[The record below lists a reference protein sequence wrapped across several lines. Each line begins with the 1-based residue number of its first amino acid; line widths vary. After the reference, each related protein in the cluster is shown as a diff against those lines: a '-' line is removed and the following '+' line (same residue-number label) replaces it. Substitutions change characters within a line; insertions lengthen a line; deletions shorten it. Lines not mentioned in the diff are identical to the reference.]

1 MDSNSLVPT
10 SNTLEFVYK
19 DGQRIGTVR
28 TIEEN
33 GEIWFVAKDIAQ
45 ALEYSDESIKNMT
58 ALMQSVP
65 SIWAGRKRISS
76 RSANGIEQER
86 EVLCLTEQGVYF
98 FLGRSDKPN
107 ALPYQMWIA
116 GEVVPSIRKHGTY
129 MTPQTIED
137 MLADPDMA
145 IRLLQELK
153 AERIKV
159 KALQEQS
166 EKDRPK
172 VIFAE
177 AVDASKNSIL
187 VGELAKVLRQNG
199 INIGQNRLFAWLR
212 NNGYLCKFGE
222 RYNSPTQSSM
232 DSGFFEVKVSTV
244 NNADGSIRT
253 VRTTKVTGKG
263 QIHFVNLFKTGKA
276 KVM

>member
-1 MDSNSLVPT
+1 MDSNSLVPSDST
-10 SNTLEFVYK
+10 RTFLYK
-19 DGQRIGTVR
+19 DGQQVR
-28 TIEEN
+28 TVEEN

-45 ALEYSDESIKNMT
+45 ALDYGETTINSNLHNLFSN
-58 ALMQSVP
+58 VP
-65 SIWAGRKRISS
+65 EIWTDNKPFIVSS
-76 RSANGIEQER
+76 ENGITQKR
-86 EVLCLTEQGVYF
+86 NLLCVTEQGLYF
-98 FLGRSDKPN
+98 FLGRSDKPK

-116 GEVVPSIRKHGTY
+116 GEVVPSIRKHGAY

-145 IRLLQELK
+145 IRLFQELK

-159 KALQEQS
+159 KALQEQN

>member
-19 DGQRIGTVR
+19 DGQRIRTV
-28 TIEEN
+28 EED
-33 GEIWFVAKDIAQ
+33 GEIWFVAKDVAQ
-45 ALEYSDESIKNMT
+45 ALEYNLDGGMAKYF
-58 ALMQSVP
+58 AHVP
-65 SIWAGRKRISS
+65 EIWKGGNPFSPL
-76 RSANGIEQER
+76 GGVQEM
-86 EVLCLTEQGVYF
+86 LCLTEQGLYF

-116 GEVVPSIRKHGTY
+116 GEVVPSIRKHGAY

-145 IRLLQELK
+145 IRMFQELK

>member
-1 MDSNSLVPT
+1 MDSKSLVPT
-10 SNTLEFVYK
+10 DSTRIFLYK
-19 DGQRIGTVR
+19 DGQQVR
-28 TIEEN
+28 TVEEN

-45 ALEYSDESIKNMT
+45 ALDYSESSINQ
-58 ALMQSVP
+58 LNNLFVNVP
-65 SIWAGRKRISS
+65 AIWADHKPIMVRSENDVLQS
-76 RSANGIEQER
+76 RNM
-86 EVLCLTEQGVYF
+86 LCLTEQGVYF

-116 GEVVPSIRKHGTY
+116 GEVVPSIRKHGAY

-187 VGELAKVLRQNG
+187 IGELAKILRQNG

>member
-1 MDSNSLVPT
+1 MDSKSLVST
-10 SNTLEFVYK
+10 DSTRTFLYK
-19 DGQRIGTVR
+19 DGQQVR
-28 TIEEN
+28 TVEEN

-45 ALEYSDESIKNMT
+45 ALDYGETTINSNLHNLFSN
-58 ALMQSVP
+58 VP
-65 SIWAGRKRISS
+65 EIWTDNKPFIVSS
-76 RSANGIEQER
+76 ENGITQKR
-86 EVLCLTEQGVYF
+86 NLLCVTEQGLYF
-98 FLGRSDKPN
+98 FLGRSDKPK

-116 GEVVPSIRKHGTY
+116 GEVVPSIRKHGAY

-159 KALQEQS
+159 KALQEQN

>member
-1 MDSNSLVPT
+1 MDSNSLISKDST
-10 SNTLEFVYK
+10 RTFLYK
-19 DGQRIGTVR
+19 DGQQVR
-28 TIEEN
+28 TVEID
-33 GEIWFVAKDIAQ
+33 GDIWFVAKDVCDVLEIGNPTE
-45 ALEYSDESIKNMT
+45 ALKPLDDDERGS
-58 ALMQSVP
+58 L
-65 SIWAGRKRISS
+65 RISEGTS
-76 RSANGIEQER
+76 KLGGNPNMNIISEAGLYTLLIRSNKEQAR
-86 EVLCLTEQGVYF
+86 PFRRWVTH
-98 FLGRSDKPN
+98 
-107 ALPYQMWIA
+107 
-116 GEVVPSIRKHGTY
+116 EVVPSIRKHGAY

-145 IRLLQELK
+145 IRMFQELK

-187 VGELAKVLRQNG
+187 IGELAKVLRQNG